1 VIEEPDE
8 LQVLPAGEQLVDG
21 GVLACEPDYRPD
33 RPRARHDVESRH
45 PGATAVGAEQGR
57 KHPHQGGL
65 SGSVRS
71 EQGEHPARLYRQ
83 GDLVEGAGSTEPFG
97 ERFYLDHPG
106 RWRVASYGTDQ
117 FRSGKY
123 DARSRAVPEI
133 GISAR
138 TTAAVQQAAAR
149 APGR

>member
-1 VIEEPDE
+1 MSSSSTVAYW
-8 LQVLPAGEQLVDG
+8 PASPIIDRIARA
-21 GVLACEPDYRPD
+21 LAMTSSPATLARPLSGLS
-33 RPRARHDVESRH
+33 RVESTR
-45 PGATAVGAEQGR
+45 TRV
-57 KHPHQGGL
+57 GL